1 MKIREALATFQ
12 FGKKK
17 VEHEKMYT
25 PWGEALD
32 ADNVLREYPR
42 PQMVRS
48 SYINLNG
55 FWEYA
60 MRSGKER
67 REPVNFDGMILVP
80 FSPEALLSGVGR
92 QLMPDECL
100 WYRRIFE
107 NPLHGKGGRLILHFG
122 AVDQVA
128 EVYVNGKRA
137 CRHIGGYL
145 AFSCDI
151 TDLLFDRTNT
161 LTVRV
166 TDLSD
171 SSWLSRGK
179 QKLEPGGMFY
189 TAQSGIW
196 QTVWMEIVPKTYI
209 ERLVITP
216 EIGAQALRV
225 KVLANRTAAVRVT
238 AYENESPVTEPWDV
252 LSGSSESSGPT
263 TVKTGMSGEEI
274 ILPLT
279 DVRLWTPETPALSRL
294 TVDLED
300 TEGAG
305 DHVESYYAMRSF
317 SVGEDAEGI
326 PRLFLNGEPYF
337 QNGVLDQGY
346 WSDGL

>member
-25 PWGEALD
+25 PWGEKLD

-92 QLMPDECL
+92 QLSPDECL

-107 NPLHGKGGRLILHFG
+107 NPLPKEGGRLILHFG

-128 EVYVNGKRA
+128 EVYVNGKR
-137 CRHIGGYL
+137 
-145 AFSCDI
+145 
-151 TDLLFDRTNT
+151 DR
-161 LTVRV
+161 
-166 TDLSD
+166 
-171 SSWLSRGK
+171 K
-179 QKLEPGGMFY
+179 
-189 TAQSGIW
+189 
-196 QTVWMEIVPKTYI
+196 
-209 ERLVITP
+209 
-216 EIGAQALRV
+216 
-225 KVLANRTAAVRVT
+225 
-238 AYENESPVTEPWDV
+238 
-252 LSGSSESSGPT
+252 
-263 TVKTGMSGEEI
+263 
-274 ILPLT
+274 
-279 DVRLWTPETPALSRL
+279 
-294 TVDLED
+294 
-300 TEGAG
+300 
-305 DHVESYYAMRSF
+305 
-317 SVGEDAEGI
+317 SV
-326 PRLFLNGEPYF
+326 
-337 QNGVLDQGY
+337 V
-346 WSDGL
+346 